1 MRKLI
6 LLSVIVLFS
15 CSERDLPTLPVSDEP
30 VELVI
35 RQMPEVLNPNRSFF
49 VAVQAKG
56 ERNIDW
62 VELNIIPEAGQ
73 DPVQSARLYDDGGA
87 QHPNDG
93 DIVAH
98 DNVFSQNVLW
108 NPPSAVQ
115 QNYRL
120 QFVAKSE
127 EQVLSDPLEQTVLSL
142 RILPPRIV
150 SVEMPDLLPSG
161 YQETRFINVGVQVSS
176 GLDDISEVL
185 VKGFQD
191 DTQRFI
197 VELQDT
203 GRGGDILEGDGI
215 YSASLEPFFAARKK
229 GSYDLI
235 IIARDRSGST
245 SEQVKRT
252 LIIENQ
258 PPVLSDPVLADS
270 VARPASGQLAY
281 FLIEINARDPQTLQ
295 DISDVILTW
304 KKPDGTF
311 SANSP
316 FTLYDNGL
324 AFDIDKWNQ
333 GYRGDKQADDGIYSI
348 TGIFDDD
355 DALGTYILEFI
366 ATDWVGQKSEPI
378 AHKVKLVAQ

>member
-1 MRKLI
+1 MRTFI
-6 LLSVIVLFS
+6 LLSVVMLLS
-15 CSERDLPTLPVSDEP
+15 CSERELPTVPVSDEP
-30 VELVI
+30 VELEI
-35 RQMPEVLNPNRSFF
+35 REMPKVLNPNRSFF
-49 VAVQAKG
+49 VAVQANG
-56 ERNIDW
+56 DRNIDW
-62 VELNIIPEAGQ
+62 IELDIIPETGP

-108 NPPSAVQ
+108 NPPSTVQ
-115 QNYRL
+115 QDYRL
-120 QFVAKSE
+120 QFVAKSG

-150 SVEMPDLLPSG
+150 SVEMPDLLPNG
-161 YQETRFINVGVQVSS
+161 YQETRFINVEVQDSS
-176 GLDDISEVL
+176 GLDDISQVL
-185 VKGFQD
+185 VQGFQGGA
-191 DTQRFI
+191 QRFV

-203 GRGGDILEGDGI
+203 GLGGDVLEDDGI

-229 GSYDLI
+229 GSYDLF

-258 PPVLSDPVLADS
+258 PPVLSAPVLADS
-270 VARPASGQLAY
+270 VARPASGQLAH
-281 FLIEINARDPQTLQ
+281 FLIEINAMDPQTLQ
-295 DISDVILTW
+295 DISGVILTW

-324 AFDIDKWNQ
+324 AFDINKWNQ
-333 GYRGDKQADDGIYSI
+333 GYRGDKQANDGIYSL

-355 DALGTYILEFI
+355 DAFGTYTLEFT
-366 ATDWVGQKSEPI
+366 ATDWLGQKSEPI
-378 AHKVKLVAQ
+378 VRQVELVAQ